1 MIPPPFSITPI
12 DNTGKGAM
20 ATCTRTRRGAVP
32 ILLLVFGLIATACG
46 SDDDG
51 DGTTD
56 TTSGGSDTTEA
67 SSDPVTV
74 RLGYFPNITH
84 APGIVGNLGGFFED
98 NVGDNVTIET
108 SSFNAG
114 PEAVEAIFAE
124 ALDITFIGPNPA
136 INAFA
141 QSDGAAIRIVSG
153 STSGG
158 AFLVVRDG
166 IDAPEDLEGVA
177 LASPQLGN
185 TQDVALRAWLKEQ
198 GYETD
203 DAGGGDVSIQ
213 PQANGDALAAFI
225 AGDIDGAWV
234 PEPFATRFIQEG
246 GAHVLLD
253 EQELWPDGEYVTTHL
268 IVRTAFLEE
277 HPDVVKGL
285 LEGLADAV
293 DLIESDPA
301 QAKELT
307 NQGIE
312 AITDKPLS
320 QEVLDAAWENLVFTL
335 DPIASSLAKSAQ
347 DAQDV
352 GLLDPVELDG
362 IYDLTLLNE
371 VLTGRGQD
379 EVDGL

>member
-1 MIPPPFSITPI
+1 MPP
-12 DNTGKGAM
+12 A
-20 ATCTRTRRGAVP
+20 AARQTRR
-32 ILLLVFGLIATACG
+32 TC
-46 SDDDG
+46 
-51 DGTTD
+51 
-56 TTSGGSDTTEA
+56 
-67 SSDPVTV
+67 
-74 RLGYFPNITH
+74 
-84 APGIVGNLGGFFED
+84 
-98 NVGDNVTIET
+98 
-108 SSFNAG
+108 
-114 PEAVEAIFAE
+114 
-124 ALDITFIGPNPA
+124 
-136 INAFA
+136 
-141 QSDGAAIRIVSG
+141 
-153 STSGG
+153 
-158 AFLVVRDG
+158 
-166 IDAPEDLEGVA
+166 
-177 LASPQLGN
+177 
-185 TQDVALRAWLKEQ
+185 ALRAWLAEQ

-352 GLLDPVELDG
+352 GLLDPVELEG
-362 IYDLTLLNE
+362 IYDPDRSTRSSPLACAQKVTGRGCPPPCRPPSRCAPPAALQVRDLSKVYGQGASAVHALDGISLDVQAGELLCLVGASGCGKSTLLNLIAGLDHP
-371 VLTGRGQD
+371 VGGDRRPAGAGRPDLPGGGAVPVAHRAR
-379 EVDGL
+379 EHRAGPEARGVPKRSAGTRPTTSSTRSTSRASATSARTSSPAACASGSPSPGPSPRRPTSSSWTSPSAPSTP